1 MQHAD
6 DRHVRAQAGATD
18 LHKVRLCSILQVML
32 HAVLQVA
39 QVVWLHLRQTHARSG
54 IALTESN
61 ILSATSLQLTP
72 NPAQPM

>member
-32 HAVLQVA
+32 HAILQVA
-39 QVVWLHLRQTHARSG
+39 QVVWLHLCRHTQG
-54 IALTESN
+54 LALPS
-61 ILSATSLQLTP
+61 LKATYSPQRHFS
-72 NPAQPM
+72 

>member
-1 MQHAD
+1 MQRTD

-39 QVVWLHLRQTHARSG
+39 QVVWFHLCRHTQG
-54 IALTESN
+54 LALP
-61 ILSATSLQLTP
+61 SLEAIYSPQCHFS
-72 NPAQPM
+72 